1 MFFSIALLLLGL
13 PLLIWSSDRFVEG
26 AIELAYSLGMSALLI
41 GIIIVGFGTSVPE
54 MLVSAIA
61 AFDGAPS
68 LALGN
73 AYGSNI
79 TNIALILGLTS
90 LLKPITVQSQIL
102 KRELPILVIVS
113 LAAYIQLIDR
123 ELSRLDSYFLLFFFL
138 LFLCW
143 SIWQGIHKPGD
154 NLGFEVSNSLS
165 KKRPSILRPLLRLT
179 LGLLFLLISSRML
192 VKGAVDI
199 AQALQV
205 SDLIIGLTIVAVGTS
220 LPELASSIMAIR
232 KGEHDIALGNVIGS
246 NIFNSLAVVGI
257 AGTIKP
263 FAIPGEVITR
273 DLPVMIGL
281 TLSLFILGF
290 GIKNQGRINR
300 YEGGA
305 LLLCYCGYLLW
316 ILR

>member
-1 MFFSIALLLLGL
+1 MALSIALLLLGL
-13 PLLIWSSDRFVEG
+13 PLLIWSSDRFVDG
-26 AIELAYSLGMSALLI
+26 AIELAHSLGMSALLI

-61 AFDGAPS
+61 AFDGAPN
-68 LALGN
+68 LAMGN

-102 KRELPILVIVS
+102 RRELPILALVS
-113 LAAYIQLIDR
+113 SVAYIQLMDR
-123 ELSRLDSYFLLFFFL
+123 TLSQLDASYLLLFFL
-138 LFLCW
+138 VFLCW
-143 SIWQGIHKPGD
+143 SIWQGMRKPED
-154 NLGFEVSNSLS
+154 NLGFEVSKSLS
-165 KKRPSILRPLLRLT
+165 PEKSSIVRPVLQTL

-192 VKGAVDI
+192 VKGAVAI

-205 SDLIIGLTIVAVGTS
+205 SDLVIGLTIVAVGTS

-246 NIFNSLAVVGI
+246 NIFNTLAVVGI
-257 AGTIKP
+257 AGSIKP
-263 FAIPGEVITR
+263 FEIPGEILSR

-281 TLSLFILGF
+281 TLSIFILGF
-290 GIKNQGRINR
+290 GIKKRGRINR
-300 YEGGA
+300 FEGGA
-305 LLLCYCGYLLW
+305 LLVCYFGYLLW
-316 ILR
+316 VIR